1 MWSKSSRR
9 SIELF
14 TLFLCVVSPRV
25 RPVRRLSIAVAVLV
39 SRLMFFGNHRL
50 WIPLEEEDRWKS
62 RDLVQS
68 ATSHGV
74 LFEPTTRNT
83 NNGVYLPWPSL
94 RCVSPS
100 TIFPSTIFF
109 NVGGP
114 CNFLVGEPLSFEYLR
129 FYRNFIL
136 WWTRF
141 FIIFIDKVF
150 PIPWNILCLQDDFWN
165 YIVFSCKCFDT
176 VKIDIDILLRNSF
189 NLIDTVSVIH
199 VTDDLLGIFDSRRHV
214 SYGVSNRVAKVRYNH
229 Q

>member
-1 MWSKSSRR
+1 M
-9 SIELF
+9 
-14 TLFLCVVSPRV
+14 LFLCVVSPRV

-109 NVGGP
+109 NVDLATSW
-114 CNFLVGEPLSFEYLR
+114 LVNHFPSNTYDSIGILFFGEQD
-129 FYRNFIL
+129 
-136 WWTRF
+136 F

-176 VKIDIDILLRNSF
+176 VKIDIDIFLRNSF

-214 SYGVSNRVAKVRYNH
+214 SYGVSNRVAKVRDNH

>member
-1 MWSKSSRR
+1 MDPPRGRGSVEEQRPGPVCDQPRCPLRTNDSKHEQRC
-9 SIELF
+9 LPPLTF
-14 TLFLCVVSPRV
+14 VKV
-25 RPVRRLSIAVAVLV
+25 RQPFHNFSLYN
-39 SRLMFFGNHRL
+39 FFQR
-50 WIPLEEEDRWKS
+50 
-62 RDLVQS
+62 
-68 ATSHGV
+68 
-74 LFEPTTRNT
+74 
-83 NNGVYLPWPSL
+83 
-94 RCVSPS
+94 
-100 TIFPSTIFF
+100 
-109 NVGGP
+109 GP

-176 VKIDIDILLRNSF
+176 VKIDIDIFLRNSF

-214 SYGVSNRVAKVRYNH
+214 SYGVSNRVAKLRDNY